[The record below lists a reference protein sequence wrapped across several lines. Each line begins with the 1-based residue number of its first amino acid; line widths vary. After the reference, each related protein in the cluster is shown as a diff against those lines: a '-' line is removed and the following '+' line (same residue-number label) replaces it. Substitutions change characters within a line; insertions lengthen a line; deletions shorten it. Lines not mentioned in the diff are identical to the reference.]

1 MLPAFSL
8 VSFPFQDPMQD
19 LTRGEISKESH
30 LSQDLLVMSPS
41 SPPILT
47 DLHSLFFLCDPDTLE
62 GY

>member
-1 MLPAFSL
+1 
-8 VSFPFQDPMQD
+8 MQD

-62 GY
+62 EY